1 MSGGTWPAKKSNT
14 QSIRDGVREVN
25 ERFAIRQTAGTGT
38 PYPAPTRPS
47 QLMLF
52 TSECNTDKHVS
63 WQYRVP
69 AAVPKGDR
77 NAREP
82 GYEGV
87 IARTRDA
94 GKTFETIFA
103 DSSRLYFNGIDCPTV
118 THCWAVAEGPEGGW
132 IFATSDAG
140 VTWTE
145 QFFYATGGFFQ
156 VKMLNTREG
165 WAAGGVYKQYV
176 RKKKH
181 KRKRGDGKNEK
192 GRYRKRSGGVTQ
204 RTAAGQGPLSP
215 VRYERGPGI
224 EDWGPSPHALPI
236 ALPIAH
242 RCLD

>member
-1 MSGGTWPAKKSNT
+1 M
-14 QSIRDGVREVN
+14 
-25 ERFAIRQTAGTGT
+25 
-38 PYPAPTRPS
+38 
-47 QLMLF
+47 
-52 TSECNTDKHVS
+52 
-63 WQYRVP
+63 
-69 AAVPKGDR
+69 PKGDR

-176 RKKKH
+176 RTKKNER
-181 KRKRGDGKNEK
+181 KRKKRIARQRAGDWCPPP
-192 GRYRKRSGGVTQ
+192 R
-204 RTAAGQGPLSP
+204 
-215 VRYERGPGI
+215 VRYKRARGLGT
-224 EDWGPSPHALPI
+224 GAHRHALACHRHHEH
-236 ALPIAH
+236 ALTQAVPAISQEH
-242 RCLD
+242 V